1 MAVTVPI
8 RHNPQRLQGSVALAR
23 SGSLRIG
30 DSEEAAA
37 LFAVTFRHQGVEE
50 LRIAHLDS
58 DRRLIALCTHSG
70 GSPHH
75 IALPLQEIAR
85 EALVLQSHGLLMAHN
100 HPSGDPTP
108 SRSDIIATRALAEV
122 ADRLNIRLYDHLIFA
137 PDRWSSLLA
146 LGLL

>member
-1 MAVTVPI
+1 
-8 RHNPQRLQGSVALAR
+8 LAR

-30 DSEEAAA
+30 DSKRAAA
-37 LFAVTFRHQGVEE
+37 LFALTFRHNGVEE

-58 DRRLIALCTHSG
+58 DQRLIALCTHG
-70 GSPHH
+70 GGAVDHLE
-75 IALPLQEIAR
+75 LPLQEIAR
-85 EALVLQSHGLLMAHN
+85 DALVLQSHGILMAHN

-108 SRSDIIATRALAEV
+108 SQSDIIATRALAEV

-137 PDRWSSLLA
+137 PDRWCSLRA

>member
-1 MAVTVPI
+1 
-8 RHNPQRLQGSVALAR
+8 LAR

-37 LFAVTFRHQGVEE
+37 LFAVTFRHNGVEE

-58 DRRLIALCTHSG
+58 DRRLIALCTHGG
-70 GSPHH
+70 GSVDHLE
-75 IALPLQEIAR
+75 LPLQEIAR

-108 SRSDIIATRALAEV
+108 SRADIIATRALAEV
-122 ADRLNIRLYDHLIFA
+122 AERLHIRLYDHLIFA
-137 PDRWSSLLA
+137 PTSWTSLLA